1 MIQAIMTEA
10 TVHLIRLNQRTRQ
23 TVPASELIVGM
34 QCGGSDALSGV
45 TANPALGVAAD
56 LLVRAGATVMF
67 SENTEVRDGVD
78 QLTSRAINASVAPER
93 TVKWMLFRIVSSPL
107 ESVTFLVSPV
117 TSIKLSVREF
127 SDMQN
132 RMGKLFNNLFLAI
145 ISSLLIIAL
154 PAHSAAKTLL
164 VLGDSLSAEYGLP
177 RGSGWVSLL
186 DKQLQSDKINTAVVN
201 ASISG
206 ETSAGGK
213 TRLPALL
220 AQHKPSIVVVE
231 LGGNDGLRGLSLAAT
246 QSSLREIISMSTNAG
261 AQVVLLGMRMPPNYG
276 IDYAKRFAAM
286 YQGLAHE
293 KSVKLVPFFLQ
304 GLDDVE
310 QFFQPDRIH
319 PNQRAQT
326 LLLDNVWPVLKPLL
340 K

>member
-1 MIQAIMTEA
+1 
-10 TVHLIRLNQRTRQ
+10 
-23 TVPASELIVGM
+23 
-34 QCGGSDALSGV
+34 
-45 TANPALGVAAD
+45 
-56 LLVRAGATVMF
+56 
-67 SENTEVRDGVD
+67 
-78 QLTSRAINASVAPER
+78 
-93 TVKWMLFRIVSSPL
+93 
-107 ESVTFLVSPV
+107 
-117 TSIKLSVREF
+117 
-127 SDMQN
+127 MQN
-132 RMGKLFNNLFLAI
+132 RLGNLLKNLIFAI
-145 ISSLLIIAL
+145 VSTLLSTAP

-177 RGSGWVSLL
+177 RGSGWVNLL
-186 DKQLQSDKINTAVVN
+186 DKQLQSDKVNASVINASVIN

-220 AQHKPSIVVVE
+220 AQHKPSIVIVE

-246 QSSLREIISMSTNAG
+246 QSSLREIISLSSNAG

-286 YQGLAHE
+286 YQGLARE

-319 PNQRAQT
+319 PNQRAQAI
-326 LLLDNVWPVLKPLL
+326 LLDNVWPVLKPLL

>member
-1 MIQAIMTEA
+1 MPN
-10 TVHLIRLNQRTRQ
+10 RL
-23 TVPASELIVGM
+23 
-34 QCGGSDALSGV
+34 
-45 TANPALGVAAD
+45 
-56 LLVRAGATVMF
+56 
-67 SENTEVRDGVD
+67 
-78 QLTSRAINASVAPER
+78 
-93 TVKWMLFRIVSSPL
+93 
-107 ESVTFLVSPV
+107 
-117 TSIKLSVREF
+117 
-127 SDMQN
+127 
-132 RMGKLFNNLFLAI
+132 GKLLKNLILAI
-145 ISSLLIIAL
+145 ISTLLITAL

-186 DKQLQSDKINTAVVN
+186 DKQLQIEKLNTTVIN

-220 AQHKPSIVVVE
+220 AQNKPSIVIVE

-246 QSSLREIISMSTNAG
+246 QSNLREIISLSTNTG

-319 PNQRAQT
+319 PNQRAQA